1 MTDKKTKK
9 AKFDTNLIRK
19 LAELLDETGLNEIE
33 YGTEDLHL
41 RVAKGTSNPTT
52 QSVLSS
58 APKEII
64 TEEVDNK
71 NLEEN
76 KYANHPGIVISPI
89 VGTAYISPDPDSAPF
104 VKVGDTVS
112 VGDTLILIEAMKVFN
127 PIKAAHAGT
136 VTRVFIN
143 NGTPIEFGEPL
154 LIIE

>member
-1 MTDKKTKK
+1 M
-9 AKFDTNLIRK
+9 
-19 LAELLDETGLNEIE
+19 
-33 YGTEDLHL
+33 HL
-41 RVAKGTSNPTT
+41 RVAKGTSNPTI

-58 APKEII
+58 ASKEIT

-71 NLEEN
+71 ILEES
-76 KYANHPGIVISPI
+76 KYANHPGVVISPI

-104 VKVGDTVS
+104 VKVGDAVS
-112 VGDTLILIEAMKVFN
+112 VGDTLILVEAMKVFN
-127 PIKAAHAGT
+127 PIKAPHAGT

>member
-1 MTDKKTKK
+1 MTDKKSKK

-41 RVAKGTSNPTT
+41 RVAKGTSNPTI

-58 APKEII
+58 ASKEIT

-71 NLEEN
+71 ILEES
-76 KYANHPGIVISPI
+76 KYANHPGVVISPI

-104 VKVGDTVS
+104 VKVGDAVS
-112 VGDTLILIEAMKVFN
+112 VGDTLILVEAMKVFN
-127 PIKAAHAGT
+127 PIKAPHAGT

>member
-1 MTDKKTKK
+1 MTDKKSKK

-41 RVAKGTSNPTT
+41 RVAKGTPTPT
-52 QSVLSS
+52 IQSVLSTAS
-58 APKEII
+58 KEIT

-71 NLEEN
+71 NLEES
-76 KYANHPGIVISPI
+76 KYANHPGVVISPI

-104 VKVGDTVS
+104 VQVGDAVS
-112 VGDTLILIEAMKVFN
+112 VGDTLILVEAMKVFN
-127 PIKAAHAGT
+127 PIKAPHAGT
-136 VTRVFIN
+136 VTRVFVN